1 MPIPFIETLSTQAT
15 TLQQEAELG
24 ILSTPARLPPKFF
37 YDNLGSRL
45 FEAITY
51 LPEYYLTATE
61 EIIFTQFGA
70 EIQAQIGV
78 NPLFIDLGAGNCQK
92 AARFFGLLQPNL
104 YVAIDF
110 SITYLRTILAHLQ
123 SQYPAIPMM
132 GIGMDFSQQLSLP
145 PEVPQ
150 TPRTFFYP
158 GSSLGNFSPTE
169 ALQLLQQI
177 QRESLG
183 GGLLLGIDLFK
194 SASIL
199 EPAYNDPLLV
209 TAAFNLNI
217 LRNVNQLLGSNFEVA
232 KFKHQIVINAELMRV
247 ELYLEALEANT
258 VQWQGKE
265 RHFKKGEQI
274 HTENSHKYSLSSI
287 QQLLTA
293 AGFDKMKVWTDP
305 QQYYAVIYAT

>member
-1 MPIPFIETLSTQAT
+1 
-15 TLQQEAELG
+15 
-24 ILSTPARLPPKFF
+24 
-37 YDNLGSRL
+37 L

-61 EIIFTQFGA
+61 ESIFNQFGA
-70 EIQAQIGV
+70 EIQAQIGAK
-78 NPLFIDLGAGNCQK
+78 PLFIDLGAGNCQK
-92 AARFFGLLQPNL
+92 AARFFDLLKPNL

-110 SITYLRTILAHLQ
+110 SIAYLRTVLSHLQ
-123 SQYPAIPMM
+123 GEYPTVPMM
-132 GIGMDFSQQLSLP
+132 GIGMDFSQQLRLP

-158 GSSLGNFSPTE
+158 GSSLGNFSPAE
-169 ALQLLQQI
+169 ALQLLKQI
-177 QRESLG
+177 HRESLG
-183 GGLLLGIDLFK
+183 GALLIGVDLFK
-194 SASIL
+194 SAAIL

-232 KFKHQIVINAELMRV
+232 KFKHHIDINTELMRV

-258 VQWQGKE
+258 VQWQGKV
-265 RHFKKGEQI
+265 RHFKKGERI

>member
-1 MPIPFIETLSTQAT
+1 MPIPFIETLSPQTP

-24 ILSTPARLPPKFF
+24 ILSTPAHLPPKFF
-37 YDNLGSRL
+37 YDDLGSRL

-61 EIIFTQFGA
+61 ESIFNQFGA
-70 EIQAQIGV
+70 EIQAQIGAK
-78 NPLFIDLGAGNCQK
+78 PLFIDLGAGNCQK
-92 AARFFGLLQPNL
+92 AAHFFDLLKPNL

-110 SITYLRTILAHLQ
+110 SIAYLRTVLSHLQ
-123 SQYPAIPMM
+123 GEYPTVSMM
-132 GIGMDFSQQLSLP
+132 GIGMDFSQQLRLP

-158 GSSLGNFSPTE
+158 GSSLGNFSPAE
-169 ALQLLQQI
+169 ALQLLKQI
-177 QRESLG
+177 HRESLG
-183 GGLLLGIDLFK
+183 GALLIGVDLFK
-194 SASIL
+194 SAAIL
-199 EPAYNDPLLV
+199 EPAYNDHLLV

-232 KFKHQIVINAELMRV
+232 KFKHHIDINTELMRV

-258 VQWQGKE
+258 VQWQGKV
-265 RHFKKGEQI
+265 RHFKKGERI

>member
-1 MPIPFIETLSTQAT
+1 MPIPFIETLSPQTP

-24 ILSTPARLPPKFF
+24 ILSTPAHLPPKFF
-37 YDNLGSRL
+37 YDDLGSRL

-61 EIIFTQFGA
+61 ESIFNQFGA
-70 EIQAQIGV
+70 EIQAQIGAK
-78 NPLFIDLGAGNCQK
+78 PLFIDLGAGNCQK
-92 AARFFGLLQPNL
+92 AARFFDLLKPNL

-110 SITYLRTILAHLQ
+110 SIAYLRTVLSHLQ
-123 SQYPAIPMM
+123 GEYPTVPMM
-132 GIGMDFSQQLSLP
+132 GIGMDFSQQLRLP

-158 GSSLGNFSPTE
+158 GSNLGNFSPAE
-169 ALQLLQQI
+169 ALQLLKQI
-177 QRESLG
+177 HRESLG
-183 GGLLLGIDLFK
+183 GALLIGVDLFK
-194 SASIL
+194 SAAIL
-199 EPAYNDPLLV
+199 EPAYNDHLLV

-232 KFKHQIVINAELMRV
+232 KFKHHIDINTELMRV

-258 VQWQGKE
+258 VQWQGKV
-265 RHFKKGEQI
+265 RHFKKGERI

>member
-1 MPIPFIETLSTQAT
+1 MPIPFIETLSPQTP

-24 ILSTPARLPPKFF
+24 ILSTPAHLPPKFF
-37 YDNLGSRL
+37 YDDLGSRL

-61 EIIFTQFGA
+61 ESIFNQFGA
-70 EIQAQIGV
+70 EIQAQIGAK
-78 NPLFIDLGAGNCQK
+78 PLFIDLGAGNCQK
-92 AARFFGLLQPNL
+92 AARFFDLLKPNL

-110 SITYLRTILAHLQ
+110 SIAYLRTVLSHLQ
-123 SQYPAIPMM
+123 GEYPTVPMM
-132 GIGMDFSQQLSLP
+132 GIGMDFSQQLRLP

-158 GSSLGNFSPTE
+158 GSSLGNFSPAE
-169 ALQLLQQI
+169 ALQLLKQI
-177 QRESLG
+177 HRESLG
-183 GGLLLGIDLFK
+183 GALLIGVDLFK
-194 SASIL
+194 SAAIL
-199 EPAYNDPLLV
+199 EPAYNDHLLV

-232 KFKHQIVINAELMRV
+232 KFKHHIDINTELMRV
-247 ELYLEALEANT
+247 ELYLEALEANI
-258 VQWQGKE
+258 VQWQGKV
-265 RHFKKGEQI
+265 RHFKKGERI

>member
-1 MPIPFIETLSTQAT
+1 MPIPFIETLSPQTP

-24 ILSTPARLPPKFF
+24 ILSTPAHLPPKFF
-37 YDNLGSRL
+37 YDDLGSRL

-61 EIIFTQFGA
+61 ESIFNQFGA
-70 EIQAQIGV
+70 EIQAQIGAK
-78 NPLFIDLGAGNCQK
+78 PLFIDLGAGNCQK
-92 AARFFGLLQPNL
+92 AARFFDLLKPNL

-110 SITYLRTILAHLQ
+110 SIAYLRTVLSHLQ
-123 SQYPAIPMM
+123 GEYPTVSMM
-132 GIGMDFSQQLSLP
+132 GIGMDFSQQLRLP

-158 GSSLGNFSPTE
+158 GSSLGNFSPAE
-169 ALQLLQQI
+169 ALQLLKQI
-177 QRESLG
+177 HRESLG
-183 GGLLLGIDLFK
+183 GALLIGVDLFK
-194 SASIL
+194 SAAIL
-199 EPAYNDPLLV
+199 EPAYNDHLLV

-232 KFKHQIVINAELMRV
+232 KFKHHIDINTELMRV

-258 VQWQGKE
+258 VQWQGKV
-265 RHFKKGEQI
+265 RHFKKGERI

>member
-1 MPIPFIETLSTQAT
+1 MPIPFIETLSPQTP

-24 ILSTPARLPPKFF
+24 ILSTPAHLPPKFF
-37 YDNLGSRL
+37 YDDLGSRL
-45 FEAITY
+45 FEASTY
-51 LPEYYLTATE
+51 LPDYYLTATE
-61 EIIFTQFGA
+61 ESIFNQFGA
-70 EIQAQIGV
+70 EIQAQIGAK
-78 NPLFIDLGAGNCQK
+78 PLFIDLGAGNCQK
-92 AARFFGLLQPNL
+92 AARFFDLLKPNL

-110 SITYLRTILAHLQ
+110 SIAYLRTVLSHLQ
-123 SQYPAIPMM
+123 GEYPTVPMM
-132 GIGMDFSQQLSLP
+132 GIGMDFSQQLRLP

-158 GSSLGNFSPTE
+158 GSSLGNFSPAE
-169 ALQLLQQI
+169 ALQLLKQI
-177 QRESLG
+177 HRESLG
-183 GGLLLGIDLFK
+183 GALLIGVDLFK
-194 SASIL
+194 SAAIL
-199 EPAYNDPLLV
+199 EPAYNDHLLV

-232 KFKHQIVINAELMRV
+232 KFKHHIDINTELMRV

-258 VQWQGKE
+258 VQWQGKV
-265 RHFKKGEQI
+265 RHFKKGERI

>member
-1 MPIPFIETLSTQAT
+1 MPIPFIETLSPQTP

-24 ILSTPARLPPKFF
+24 ILSTPAHLPPKFF
-37 YDNLGSRL
+37 YDDLGSRL

-61 EIIFTQFGA
+61 ESIFNQFGA
-70 EIQAQIGV
+70 EIQAQIGAK
-78 NPLFIDLGAGNCQK
+78 PLFIDLGAGNCQK
-92 AARFFGLLQPNL
+92 AARFFDLLKPNR

-110 SITYLRTILAHLQ
+110 SIAYLRTVLSHLQ
-123 SQYPAIPMM
+123 GEYPTVPMM
-132 GIGMDFSQQLSLP
+132 GIGMDFSQQLRLP

-158 GSSLGNFSPTE
+158 GSSLGNFSPAE
-169 ALQLLQQI
+169 ALQLLKQI
-177 QRESLG
+177 HRESLG
-183 GGLLLGIDLFK
+183 GALLIGVDLFK
-194 SASIL
+194 SAAIL

-232 KFKHQIVINAELMRV
+232 KFKHHIDINTELMRV
-247 ELYLEALEANT
+247 ELYLEALEANI
-258 VQWQGKE
+258 VQWQGKV
-265 RHFKKGEQI
+265 RHFKKGERI

>member
-1 MPIPFIETLSTQAT
+1 MPIPFIETLLPQTP

-24 ILSTPARLPPKFF
+24 ILSTPAHLPPKFF
-37 YDNLGSRL
+37 YDDLGSRL

-61 EIIFTQFGA
+61 ESIFNQFGA
-70 EIQAQIGV
+70 EIQAQIGAK
-78 NPLFIDLGAGNCQK
+78 PLFIDLGAGNCQK
-92 AARFFGLLQPNL
+92 AARFFDLLKPNL

-110 SITYLRTILAHLQ
+110 SIAYLRTVLSHLQ
-123 SQYPAIPMM
+123 GEYPTVPMM
-132 GIGMDFSQQLSLP
+132 GIGMDFSQQLRLP

-158 GSSLGNFSPTE
+158 GSSLGNFSPAE
-169 ALQLLQQI
+169 ALQLLKQI
-177 QRESLG
+177 HRESLG
-183 GGLLLGIDLFK
+183 GALLIGVDLFK
-194 SASIL
+194 SAAIL
-199 EPAYNDPLLV
+199 EPAYNDLLLV

-232 KFKHQIVINAELMRV
+232 KFKHHIDINTELMRV

-258 VQWQGKE
+258 VQWQGKV
-265 RHFKKGEQI
+265 RHFKKGERI

-305 QQYYAVIYAT
+305 QQYYAVIYAA